1 MAPQPLH
8 VFMSD
13 LKTKPTHSRV
23 EVFFKSVDEEEK
35 RADCFAIL
43 NLVKKVTGD
52 ERRMWGPGM
61 GGSGVSLTSTI
72 AGAKGT
78 DSTPDSL
85 PE

>member
-1 MAPQPLH
+1 
-8 VFMSD
+8 MSD
-13 LKTKPTHSRV
+13 LKTTPTHSSV
-23 EVFFKSVDEEEK
+23 DVFFKSVNDEEK

-43 NLVKKVTGD
+43 NLMKKVTGD
-52 ERRMWGPGM
+52 EPRMWDPGM

-78 DSTPDSL
+78 GSTPDSL